1 MEFDDNEGSSNVE
14 DRRGL
19 GPVGIGGG
27 IGIGG
32 IAIVVIGALLGV
44 DPSTMLNVVTNVEQA
59 RQPSTGRV
67 EQQAK
72 HGDPADEIGHF
83 SSQVLRSTERV
94 WGGIFQQSGRSYHGP
109 TLVLYDRLTPTAC
122 GSGQAAMG
130 PFYCPNDEKVYLD
143 TSFFTE
149 LDRRFHA
156 PGKFPEAYVIAHEVG
171 HHVQKLTGTFDRVQR
186 AGRAGSHG
194 ETSASVRME
203 LQADCYAGVWASHA
217 QQQNLKLS
225 DADIQQA
232 LTAASAIGD
241 DKLQQQSQ
249 GRVVPDSFTHGSSAE
264 RMRWFRRGMESGD
277 PGQCD
282 TFSAGQL

>member
-1 MEFDDNEGSSNVE
+1 MEFGDNEGSSNVE

-19 GPVGIGGG
+19 GAGMIGGG

-44 DPSTMLNVVTNVEQA
+44 DPSTMLNVVQQTSQGGSS
-59 RQPSTGRV
+59 QRV

-72 HGDPADEIGHF
+72 QGDPTDELGHF

-94 WGGIFQQSGRSYHGP
+94 WSAIFQQSGKTYRTP
-109 TLVLYDRLTPTAC
+109 KLVLYEQGTPTAC
-122 GSGQAAMG
+122 GGGQAAMG

-143 TSFFTE
+143 LSFFNE
-149 LDRRFHA
+149 LTRRFQA
-156 PGKFPEAYVIAHEVG
+156 PGRFPEAYVIAHEVG

-186 AGRAGSHG
+186 SGAAGSHG

-203 LQADCYAGVWASHA
+203 LQADCYAGVWAHHA
-217 QQQNLKLS
+217 GQQNVRIS

-232 LTAASAIGD
+232 LTAAAAIGD
-241 DKLQQQSQ
+241 DKLQQQSR
-249 GRVVPDSFTHGSSAE
+249 GRVVPDSFTHGSSAQ
-264 RMRWFRRGMESGD
+264 RTRWFKRGIEAGD
-277 PGQCD
+277 PASCD
-282 TFSAGQL
+282 TFAASQL